1 MMLLYYKCSECPNIT
16 NIEVFLSSLFLL
28 THIDCYYKKQYHSRR
43 RHSRTSTNDSNV
55 NSIDNITY
63 MK

>member
-1 MMLLYYKCSECPNIT
+1 MMLLCSKCSECPNI
-16 NIEVFLSSLFLL
+16 EVFPFPFLL
-28 THIDCYYKKQYHSRR
+28 THIDCYYKKQYHSRKH
-43 RHSRTSTNDSNV
+43 HSRTSTNASNV